1 MDKDRTFFKE
11 LVLHHIS
18 GQLKVAPEHVSD
30 NVLSLMRKSTH
41 KVYEDFSKEFRVAEK
56 VHTADFIHPVGSGY
70 DLLYTPIKEFLEKL
84 F

>member
-1 MDKDRTFFKE
+1 MTEYFE
-11 LVLHHIS
+11 EILAIC
-18 GQLKVAPEHVSD
+18 
-30 NVLSLMRKSTH
+30 RKWSVPCLDLYH
-41 KVYEDFSKEFRVAEK
+41 DEDFSKEFRVAEK